1 MPAAYA
7 IPNLSKVLR
16 LNARAKARTGG
27 GARIHRVNPQLIGV
41 GRQLNRGFIRD
52 EFIRLNRGKPVIWD
66 PLGAR
71 VVRRTLTGGGIVR
84 AQRNLRRLAGL

>member
-16 LNARAKARTGG
+16 LQARRKARSGG
-27 GARIHRVNPQLIGV
+27 GARIHRIDPRMIAQV
-41 GRQLNRGFIRD
+41 RNRARAMIVPAVP
-52 EFIRLNRGKPVIWD
+52 PVIWD

-71 VVRRTLTGGGIVR
+71 VVRRTLTGGNIVR
-84 AQRNLRRLAGL
+84 AQRNARRLSGL